1 MDTNQWIEDHR
12 DLFIDIS
19 DQIWR
24 FAEPGLLEF
33 RSAELLSGALEKAGF
48 SVQRGVAEMPTAFVA
63 SYGKGKPVVGIMGE
77 YDALPGLSQDRTP
90 YQKPLEEG
98 AFGHGCGHNL
108 FGAGSLAAA
117 MAVARA
123 IETGEAQGT
132 IRFYGTPGEEAGD
145 GKAFMAKAGLF
156 DDVDIALAWH
166 PGPLN
171 VNAFVNFVAV
181 IMVSFKFHGKTA
193 HAAVD
198 PYNGRSALDA
208 LELMNVGVNYL
219 RQRLPPDC
227 PVTYVITHGGEA
239 PNVVPDYAES
249 IFMIRGNQDNIREV
263 YERVIN
269 VGKGAAL
276 MTGTRMEVEF
286 HDASSA
292 SVLNEPIAE
301 VIQAQMEQIAPPS
314 YTEEEEKFVEELAKS
329 FTSIE
334 ENPYVHLM
342 GPEIFNLLSGGGS
355 RLLVN
360 AVLPLMKI
368 EKTFTGGSDVGD
380 VSQVTPTGQFVAATQ
395 ALGTPGHSW
404 QAVAQHG
411 MSIGHKGMLYAG
423 KVLAATALEFL
434 HQPELVE
441 RACQDFLKRT
451 RGRPYQ
457 SLIPEGVKPH
467 SVYLPWK

>member
-1 MDTNQWIEDHR
+1 MDITKWIEENR
-12 DLFIDIS
+12 DLFIMVS
-19 DQIWR
+19 DQIWEL
-24 FAEPGLLEF
+24 AELGLLEF
-33 RSAELLSGALEKAGF
+33 RSAELLANTLEKTGF
-48 SVQRGVAEMPTAFVA
+48 EVERGVAEMPTAFVA
-63 SYGKGKPVVGIMGE
+63 SYGKGKPVIAILGE
-77 YDALPGLSQDRTP
+77 YDALPGLSQEKLP
-90 YQKPLEEG
+90 YRKPLVEG
-98 AFGHGCGHNL
+98 GNGHGCGHNL
-108 FGAGSLAAA
+108 FGAGSLAGA

-123 IETGEAQGT
+123 IQTGEVQGT
-132 IRFYGTPGEEAGD
+132 VRFYGTPGEEAGD
-145 GKAFMAKAGLF
+145 GKVFMAKAGLF

-181 IMVSFKFHGKTA
+181 IIVSFKFYGKAA

-227 PVTYVITHGGEA
+227 PVTYVVTHGGNA
-239 PNVVPDYAES
+239 PNVVPDFTES
-249 IFMIRGNQDNIREV
+249 CYMIRGNQNNIREV

-276 MTGTRMEVEF
+276 MTDTRMEVDF

-301 VIQAQMEQIAPPS
+301 VIQAKMEQVIPPTYS
-314 YTEEEEKFVEELAKS
+314 KEEEEFARELAQTFS
-329 FTSIE
+329 SLE
-334 ENPYVHLM
+334 ENPYVRLM
-342 GPEIFNLLSGGGS
+342 GPQVFEALTSGGS
-355 RLLVN
+355 KLLIN
-360 AVLPLMKI
+360 NVLPLVKV
-368 EKTFTGGSDVGD
+368 EKVFTGGSDVGD
-380 VSQVTPTGQFVAATQ
+380 VSQVVPTGQFIATAQ

-423 KVLAATALEFL
+423 KVLAAAAVEFM
-434 HQPELVE
+434 QKPELVE
-441 RACQDFLKRT
+441 QARQDFLRRT
-451 RGRPYQ
+451 KGKPYQ
-457 SLIPEGVKPH
+457 SLIPDGVKPH
-467 SVYLPWK
+467 SIYIGKE